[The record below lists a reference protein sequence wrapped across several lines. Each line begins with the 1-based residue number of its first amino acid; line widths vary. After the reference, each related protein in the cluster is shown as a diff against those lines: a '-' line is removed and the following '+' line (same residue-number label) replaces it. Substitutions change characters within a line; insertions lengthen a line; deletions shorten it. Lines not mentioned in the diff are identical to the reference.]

1 MSIALIQGSS
11 GSLGT
16 HFVQHLLR
24 TTSLQVIATSRNPS
38 STRSHILSSA
48 GLQANKVEDRLTVL
62 EMDVTKEDT
71 IEKAAKDV
79 EGKFGKGSL
88 RLLLNVSGVLHA
100 DKSITQV
107 KQDELLHHYQVRH
120 SSVLTRAFPLRIPA
134 QINTFGHLLTYKHFM
149 PLLPKKSDVKKA
161 LESNEE
167 DPAKGAVPKG
177 LSVLASLT
185 ARVGS
190 IGDNAKGGWVGYR
203 SSKAAANQVVMTLHR
218 ELQLR
223 ATPSIAISLHPG
235 TVVGTNLSKEFTN
248 EEDAGKKDGVFTAED
263 STRRLLDVIKG
274 LKEGDGGRFLD
285 WKGEDI
291 VW

>member
-107 KQDELLHHYQVRH
+107 KQDELLHHY
-120 SSVLTRAFPLRIPA
+120 

-248 EEDAGKKDGVFTAED
+248 EEDAGKKDGLFTAED